1 MYACVKQ
8 QLSNTAPRHLALP
21 RPCPNAKT
29 HKLSAPLPSTRAETP
44 LTRLDLQTCSCHCAS
59 TRTSSSS
66 RGCGSRS
73 APATPSRAP
82 ARAPSVRFAHRSK
95 ATAPAARRQVP
106 AEAAHVAQLEGPD
119 CAVAQEEASAQD
131 QVLVRLL
138 ADPLARVPCRLLRG
152 LSKFCFLAY
161 TGARRKHWHLHFHH
175 TFFRIQSGCP
185 ISAAFCRMR
194 SACLSASWA
203 MLARVASTATAS

>member
-1 MYACVKQ
+1 M
-8 QLSNTAPRHLALP
+8 LSCETTAEEHRTPPNALP
-21 RPCPNAKT
+21 KAPSATRLQPYEG
-29 HKLSAPLPSTRAETP
+29 KLSVPLPSTRAETP

-95 ATAPAARRQVP
+95 ATAPAARRRVP

-152 LSKFCFLAY
+152 LSLSLSHVFSKKF
-161 TGARRKHWHLHFHH
+161 
-175 TFFRIQSGCP
+175 
-185 ISAAFCRMR
+185 
-194 SACLSASWA
+194 
-203 MLARVASTATAS
+203 

>member
-1 MYACVKQ
+1 MCET
-8 QLSNTAPRHLALP
+8 TAEEHGTPPIALP
-21 RPCPNAKT
+21 RPCPNAKR

-95 ATAPAARRQVP
+95 ATAPAARRRVP

-138 ADPLARVPCRLLRG
+138 ADPLACVPCRPAVREVVHQLSVEGLRVRG
-152 LSKFCFLAY
+152 PRGGFRSCAASAP
-161 TGARRKHWHLHFHH
+161 GA
-175 TFFRIQSGCP
+175 
-185 ISAAFCRMR
+185 AALPAAHG
-194 SACLSASWA
+194 SVKPA
-203 MLARVASTATAS
+203 

>member
-1 MYACVKQ
+1 MTTRGSLSYFYVCWVKQ
-8 QLSNTAPRHLALP
+8 QLRNTAPRQN
-21 RPCPNAKT
+21 PCPKRQNASSLT
-29 HKLSAPLPSTRAETP
+29 APLPLPSTRAETP

-95 ATAPAARRQVP
+95 ATAPAARRRVP

-138 ADPLARVPCRLLRG
+138 ADPLARVPCRPAVREVVHQLSVEGLRVRG
-152 LSKFCFLAY
+152 PRGGFRSCAASAP
-161 TGARRKHWHLHFHH
+161 GAAALHATH
-175 TFFRIQSGCP
+175 
-185 ISAAFCRMR
+185 AA
-194 SACLSASWA
+194 
-203 MLARVASTATAS
+203 